1 MRIPTIVARLKTWL
15 ASEEPADTEA
25 GVATPSTPDP
35 DKSEQSEMAQPNLS
49 PLTTLDG
56 YIGSCLVD
64 SDSGMVLATD
74 GGGGILDMETAA
86 AANTQVVSA
95 KRRAIKALD
104 LKEKI
109 EDILISLTRQY
120 HLIRPLDSNDAL
132 FVYVALDR
140 TKANLGLARVE
151 LKKFEKGL
159 DFS

>member
-1 MRIPTIVARLKTWL
+1 
-15 ASEEPADTEA
+15 
-25 GVATPSTPDP
+25 
-35 DKSEQSEMAQPNLS
+35 MAQPNLS
-49 PLTTLDG
+49 PLTALDG

-74 GGGGILDMETAA
+74 GGGGIIDMETAA
-86 AANTQVVSA
+86 AANTQVVAA

-109 EDILISLTRQY
+109 EDILISLNTQY

-140 TKANLGLARVE
+140 TKANLGLARIE